1 MSTTRTFDRA
11 WRASELAAPLG
22 VNTATVL
29 KAILAG
35 KVRAIRVSD
44 RGDVRIPVWRAP
56 WGSPSSC
63 IRTAASMTG
72 DPSMKG
78 WSRVIVGEHVAP
90 GVGRGGD
97 TCGVVE
103 VRLFGPIEV
112 RVDSDCLGPR
122 DFGGVKPKQL
132 FEALLVQR
140 GRPLAKDQLAEMIWG
155 EALPRK
161 VAATIES
168 YVSLLRSRLGAARVL
183 VVTEAGGY
191 RAELCGVQIDLDT
204 FDSLV
209 RAAAIAPPA
218 ERRQRLEAAVAI
230 AAGAVLEDEPF
241 AEWAMGLR
249 RMYAERRLRAMCDLA
264 ETCLAL
270 EEPQAAVDLAERAL
284 VLDPLLERAHRVAI
298 IGQYAIGEEGRAL
311 RAYERCRVMLLEELG
326 ATPAPA
332 TVATHVAILRHEDAR
347 TLIADP
353 AGPGADVPVAPPG
366 LTGTRYA
373 RNGEVGLAYQTLG
386 NGSPDL
392 LFVPG
397 FVSHVEAAWEEPTY
411 AGFMRRLGTG
421 RRLIIFDKRGTG
433 LSDAVVEWPTFRE
446 RVEDMFAVMDAA
458 GSERAVLFG
467 VSEGGAMCALAAA
480 RHPER
485 VAGLMLHAVFARILR
500 APDYPRGWTLERL
513 DDFLDSFEEAWTT
526 GAGLEIINPSL
537 AGNHRYLRW
546 YARYLRLGASPGMA
560 RRLMRMN
567 AEIDLTEVLP
577 TISVPTLVLHRK
589 DERWVEVEHGRY
601 VAERIPGAR
610 LVLLPGVDHQPWI
623 GETDPVHRAIDEFI
637 EAL

>member
-1 MSTTRTFDRA
+1 MKRA
-11 WRASELAAPLG
+11 
-22 VNTATVL
+22 
-29 KAILAG
+29 
-35 KVRAIRVSD
+35 
-44 RGDVRIPVWRAP
+44 
-56 WGSPSSC
+56 
-63 IRTAASMTG
+63 
-72 DPSMKG
+72 
-78 WSRVIVGEHVAP
+78 RVILGEHVARA
-90 GVGRGGD
+90 VGAWRGD
-97 TCGVVE
+97 TCGVLA

-112 RVDSDCLGPR
+112 RFGSNCLGPR

-132 FEALLVQR
+132 LEALLVQR
-140 GRPLAKDQLAEMIWG
+140 GRALAKDQLAEMIWG

-168 YVSLLRSRLGAARVL
+168 YVSLLRSRLGAASVL
-183 VVTEAGGY
+183 IATEIGGY
-191 RAELCGVQIDLDT
+191 RVELCGVDVDLDT

-209 RAAAIAPPA
+209 RVAAVAPPA
-218 ERRQRLEAAVAI
+218 ERRQRLEGALAI
-230 AAGAVLEDEPF
+230 AAGVVLEDEPF

-264 ETCLAL
+264 ETYLAL
-270 EEPQAAVDLAERAL
+270 GDPQAAVDLAERTL

-298 IGQYAIGEEGRAL
+298 IGQYAIGEVGRAL
-311 RAYERCRVMLLEELG
+311 RAYERCRLMLLEELG
-326 ATPAPA
+326 ASPAPA
-332 TVATHVAILRHEDAR
+332 TVAAHVAILRREEPR
-347 TLIADP
+347 TLFAEP
-353 AGPGADVPVAPPG
+353 AGPGAAVPVAPPG

-373 RNGEVGLAYQTLG
+373 RNGEADLAYQTLG
-386 NGSPDL
+386 GGSPDL

-397 FVSHVEAAWEEPTY
+397 FVSHVEAAWEDPTY
-411 AGFMRRLGTG
+411 AGFMRRLATG

-433 LSDAVVEWPTFRE
+433 LSSAVVEWPAFVE
-446 RVEDMFAVMDAA
+446 RVEDMLAVMDAA

-500 APDYPRGWTLERL
+500 TPDYPLGWTRERVEA
-513 DDFLDSFEEAWTT
+513 FLNSFEEAWTT

-537 AGNHRYLRW
+537 ADNRRYLLW

-577 TISVPTLVLHRK
+577 TISVPTLVLHRT
-589 DERWVEVEHGRY
+589 DERWIGAEHGRY

-610 LVLLPGVDHQPWI
+610 LVLVPGVDHQPWI